1 MEYRIIESKL
11 KAHKTYSV
19 EKPNTNMVIKSIFLI
34 EEDFLENFLTSK
46 E

>member
-1 MEYRIIESKL
+1 MEYRIVENKL
-11 KAHKTYSV
+11 KSQKTYSI